1 MEIELIVFDLDDT
14 LIDTQPLYLDKIHR
28 LGLKMVSLGFD
39 YYETIRLELEI
50 DKQSIEKEGVARH
63 RFPESLVNTYRI
75 LCEKKEIEPCVSV
88 IEYLRALGYS
98 TYAEDADVF
107 PTSEPI
113 LLRLSEKYKMCI
125 LTKGEKD
132 IQFGRL
138 LDSGLIKYFDHSFVV
153 MDKTPE
159 MFRLICDFF
168 GTTPQNTMMIG
179 NSLPSDILPALDAGL
194 YGIHLE
200 RGTFN
205 YERTLQFDPGDYE
218 NYRSIGLLS
227 EIFGLLGEE

>member
-1 MEIELIVFDLDDT
+1 MEIKLILFDLDDT

-39 YYETIRLELEI
+39 YYETIKLELEI
-50 DKQSIEKEGVARH
+50 DKQSIAKDGVACH
-63 RFPESLVNTYRI
+63 RFPASLVSTYRT
-75 LCEKKEIEPCVSV
+75 LCEKKEIEPHASV
-88 IEYLRALGYS
+88 IEYLRTLGYS
-98 TYAEDADVF
+98 TYTEDADVF

-113 LLRLSEKYKMCI
+113 LLRLSKKYKMCV

-138 LDSGLIKYFDHSFVV
+138 LDSGLIKYFDQSFVV
-153 MDKTPE
+153 MEKTPE
-159 MFRLICDFF
+159 LFQRICDFF
-168 GTTPQNTMMIG
+168 ETIPQNTMMIG

-205 YERTLQFDPGDYE
+205 YEETLQFDPGDYE
-218 NYRSIGLLS
+218 NYRSIGVLS